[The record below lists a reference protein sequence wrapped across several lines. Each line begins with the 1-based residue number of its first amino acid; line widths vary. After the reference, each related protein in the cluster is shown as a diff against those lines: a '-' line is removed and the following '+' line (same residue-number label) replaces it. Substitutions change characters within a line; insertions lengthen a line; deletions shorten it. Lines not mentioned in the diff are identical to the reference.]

1 MGYSPWGRKE
11 SDTPERLHFHI
22 SLSHNEELIVPKL
35 EPGCLGPKDTDQS
48 NGSMFRHL
56 GITRA
61 MPEYP
66 LPLKSLK
73 SCLGG
78 K

>member
-48 NGSMFRHL
+48 SQ
-56 GITRA
+56 
-61 MPEYP
+61 
-66 LPLKSLK
+66 S
-73 SCLGG
+73 
-78 K
+78 